1 MGMFERKI
9 VNLFSFDFLFL
20 KYLGFFFFFLHE
32 YYVVRPSLTTFAS
45 LQFYFLISNEI
56 YY

>member
-20 KYLGFFFFFLHE
+20 EYLGFFFFKKKKMSMMCFGL
-32 YYVVRPSLTTFAS
+32 
-45 LQFYFLISNEI
+45 LIALCLVPEKMRN
-56 YY
+56 